1 MNLTKEESTISL
13 ACIKMLL
20 FKYGKDN
27 ILHTSPQQI
36 LETLVSCPR
45 ELTSEQR
52 IKIIHSIMT
61 FQLGI
66 ISADPI
72 AVEILNK
79 IKEGL

>member
-1 MNLTKEESTISL
+1 
-13 ACIKMLL
+13 MLL

-27 ILHTSPQQI
+27 ILHITPQQI

-45 ELTSEQR
+45 ELTQGQR

-66 ISADPI
+66 IIADPI
-72 AVEILNK
+72 AVEILNRIREK
-79 IKEGL
+79 L